1 MNISNIRIGVR
12 LMTGFLLTSFLL
24 AVVVLISTQQLSSV
38 SSEIDASVNQRYA
51 GIEQLHGLRN
61 ATQAQAGSPQALAG
75 IDRREAARR
84 GVGERGGGAEN
95 MHMAVAGTRRQDQRW
110 SAGL

>member
-38 SSEIDASVNQRYA
+38 SSEIDASVNQRHA
-51 GIEQLHGLRN
+51 RIEQLHGLRN
-61 ATQAQAGSPQALAG
+61 AT
-75 IDRREAARR
+75 
-84 GVGERGGGAEN
+84 
-95 MHMAVAGTRRQDQRW
+95 
-110 SAGL
+110 